1 MARIDDAWT
10 GALPRP
16 RRRWAWRFLWAVLF
30 VAGVIGVAPTLAV
43 ATRLR
48 DWPLDLVFTGI
59 DGRMTSGQARWRW
72 FGPIEYRDLRVFTSD
87 GRVLAVVPRLSLSR
101 GLAGLLLDPSR
112 LGILRVEGCQLSTA
126 VWAGGSTV
134 EEILTPWL
142 AAAQQD
148 PDPAPA
154 EAPSFLEGWAGSRP
168 DGRRQVVA
176 TPPTLQL
183 EVVGATLELIDQDR
197 NDTWW
202 ITDLAAMLP
211 LGRAEGGH
219 GWTVAGRVRHVGSP
233 QLLLDSLD
241 AQAMTASEAIPD
253 QTSVATVAAAILARD
268 GGWAVS
274 AAGGPSRAA
283 GADGAGPPFSVT
295 STRLPLGISSVL
307 ATRLASTHLLDGLA
321 DLRLEVIAPAG
332 TKAGWG
338 VAGSMLAT
346 DLAVCRSADLEER
359 IRFDRLEL
367 PLDLTVGSETIDIR
381 TFRAASPVVSIE
393 AAGRLGLPDG
403 FGPRHPAGRSSAT
416 PSLAGWAAAFA
427 AEDFALTA
435 TVDLTAA
442 TRAATG
448 LLAVRPDVQIT
459 SGVLEMTAAA
469 RGDGGSRLLEI
480 RTTARDVTAIQA
492 SRRLAFEAPLT
503 AWFRGRSQQRSRA
516 DLVLEEARLSGPAL
530 EVSATT
536 SAGALAVE
544 WTADLAEL
552 FSNIAELLDLD
563 RYALAGIS
571 RGRIDLAERNDG
583 MTALKAAASMTNFQW
598 QQPGRPA
605 WQDAQLALEMD
616 AAGRLDGWRLHLDS
630 GEFRL
635 ESAAD
640 RCSAT
645 LQGATMFMLS
655 APTTAASAG
664 PWIMPATVA
673 QPGGVAAE
681 CRLSGTLETWLPRL
695 ACLADVVTPAPDQ
708 PTPDTARPSNLAG
721 RIEGGLT
728 IASVGQTWQI
738 TRASTEIE
746 NLLVTLD
753 GHRFEEPRLIL
764 SAAGTIEPT
773 SGTLEIS
780 SAEALSATASLRTGG
795 LRVTPTTT
803 PPGESGWLDRLLDQ
817 VRGRLQWQADVAR
830 LSRWLG
836 TTGTTA
842 ARPAGRI
849 WGTVE
854 VVDAPQG
861 ANLLVEATGSQ
872 ISLTR
877 SAESGD
883 PKAVPIL
890 LWSEPQP
897 HLVCEITRPQATS
910 SRDRLQLERLLFES
924 STLQVSAAGGVA
936 DLTTRRMVDVGGTL
950 AVNWEQCSR
959 LLHPLTDGQVQ
970 LAGGPPRPFLFR
982 GPLGPTS
989 PVISTADAQKPVQ
1002 TIRLPENWLNA
1013 SGADDRRQA
1022 RLITVPERNARSL
1035 PTPGTWL
1042 RPLMAET
1049 TLAWTGGAV
1058 AGLAVEPGELPLR
1071 LFEGQL
1077 ALGPFDL
1084 GIAGGRIRGAPWL
1097 RLLPFPGEAVL
1108 PPGRAVD
1115 RMVLSPAICDRWL
1128 TWLSPLLKS
1137 SAHARGLLTI
1147 DCGGGRLPLLDPAAG
1162 EFAGAVLLEGF
1173 EVTPGEL
1180 MGPLI
1185 KVIVNLQSVIDP
1197 RFAFGDRAVLLRAR
1211 PEPIR
1216 VGLANRRVHHEG
1228 LVLDMGQLTLRSG
1241 GSVGDDGSLDMVVEL
1256 AFRGDI
1262 AGSTPVVAQLL
1273 RTPLAIPIRGT
1284 VSRPQ
1289 FDAGAID
1296 TTLRRI
1302 MENTADAVLRDGI
1315 SRGLE
1320 AIFGNPQPQRP

>member
-1 MARIDDAWT
+1 MARIDNAWT

-16 RRRWAWRFLWAVLF
+16 RRRWAWRFLWAVL
-30 VAGVIGVAPTLAV
+30 VMAGFIGVAPTVVV

-48 DWPLDLVFTGI
+48 DWPLDLVFAGI
-59 DGRMTSGQARWRW
+59 DGRMASGQARWPW

-101 GLAGLLLDPSR
+101 GLAGLLFDPSR

-126 VWAGGSTV
+126 VWPGGSTV
-134 EEILTPWL
+134 EQIMTPWL

-148 PDPAPA
+148 PALIPA

-168 DGRRQVVA
+168 DGRRQVAA

-202 ITDLAAMLP
+202 ITDLAAMFP
-211 LGRAEGGH
+211 LGKAEGGH

-241 AQAMTASEAIPD
+241 AQAMTESAAIPD

-274 AAGGPSRAA
+274 AAGGPNRAA
-283 GADGAGPPFSVT
+283 GADGAGPPLSVT

-321 DLRLEVIAPAG
+321 DLRLEVIAPGG
-332 TKAGWG
+332 TAAGWG

-393 AAGRLGLPDG
+393 AAGHLGLPDG
-403 FGPRHPAGRSSAT
+403 FGPRHPAGESLAS
-416 PSLAGWAAAFA
+416 PSLADWAAAFA

-480 RTTARDVTAIQA
+480 RTAARDVTAIQA

-503 AWFRGRSQQRSRA
+503 AWIRGRTQQRSRP

-536 SAGALAVE
+536 SAGSLAVE

-552 FSNIAELLDLD
+552 FASIAELLDLD

-583 MTALKAAASMTNFQW
+583 MTALKAAASMTNFSW

-616 AAGRLDGWRLHLDS
+616 AAGRLDGRRLHLDS

-645 LQGATMFMLS
+645 LQGATMFVLS
-655 APTTAASAG
+655 APTTAAAAG
-664 PWIMPATVA
+664 PWIVPATVD
-673 QPGGVAAE
+673 QPSGVAAE

-695 ACLADVVTPAPDQ
+695 ACLADGVTPASDA
-708 PTPDTARPSNLAG
+708 ARPSNLAG
-721 RIEGGLT
+721 RIDGSLT

-753 GHRFEEPRLIL
+753 GHRLEEPRLIL

-780 SAEALSATASLRTGG
+780 SAEVLSATASLRTGG
-795 LRVTPTTT
+795 LRVTPTTN
-803 PPGESGWLDRLLDQ
+803 PPGESGWLDLLLDQ

-830 LSRWLG
+830 LSRWLDMAG
-836 TTGTTA
+836 YMSA
-842 ARPAGRI
+842 QPAGRI

-854 VVDAPQG
+854 VVEAPQG

-883 PKAVPIL
+883 PQAVPVL
-890 LWSEPQP
+890 LWREPQP
-897 HLVCEITRPQATS
+897 HLVCEVTRPLATS
-910 SRDRLQLERLLFES
+910 SRDRLQLDRLLLES
-924 STLQVSAAGGVA
+924 STLQVSAAGGMA
-936 DLTTRRMVDVGGTL
+936 DLTTRRVVDVGGTL

-959 LLHPLTDGQVQ
+959 LLQPLTGGQVQ
-970 LAGGPPRPFLFR
+970 LTGGTPRPFRLR
-982 GPLGPTS
+982 GPLGPT
-989 PVISTADAQKPVQ
+989 PPADSTANTQKPVQ
-1002 TIRLPENWLNA
+1002 TIRLPESWLNS
-1013 SGADDRRQA
+1013 SGADDRRQS
-1022 RLITVPERNARSL
+1022 RMVTVPERPARSL
-1035 PTPGTWL
+1035 PTAETWL
-1042 RPLMAET
+1042 RPLTAET

-1058 AGLAVEPGELPLR
+1058 AGLPVEPGELPLR

-1097 RLLPFPGEAVL
+1097 RLLPLPGEAVL

-1162 EFAGAVLLEGF
+1162 EFTGAVLLEGF

-1180 MGPLI
+1180 MGPLV

-1197 RFAFGDRAVLLRAR
+1197 RFAFGDKAVLLRAR

-1216 VGLANRRVHHEG
+1216 VGLSKRRMHHEG

-1241 GSVGDDGSLDMVVEL
+1241 GSVGEDGSLDMVVEL